1 MLNYRCSLIQGTT
14 DWYYLEMA
22 PKSIPKLKLLTEL
35 WRLGWFKVIQ
45 FGILDGDNNGI
56 VVGHTATVAVAGDTP
71 EVQILGTDT
80 ADSSLFLHRGSANA
94 TPPFIFFGKG
104 RDAIGTFTT
113 AVSTADVL
121 GEIRAY
127 GSDGV
132 DFNSNSNASAAI
144 QFLAVGTIAADRVP
158 GEIRFRTATNAAP
171 SVITTALTIDN
182 AQTTIVADGFVLY
195 VGVKATPGTTLG
207 ANWIGLEDSGTD
219 PLAMYTPD
227 AGDSLDFLHADGT
240 TDSLGT

>member
-1 MLNYRCSLIQGTT
+1 M
-14 DWYYLEMA
+14 
-22 PKSIPKLKLLTEL
+22 
-35 WRLGWFKVIQ
+35 
-45 FGILDGDNNGI
+45 
-56 VVGHTATVAVAGDTP
+56 
-71 EVQILGTDT
+71 
-80 ADSSLFLHRGSANA
+80 
-94 TPPFIFFGKG
+94 
-104 RDAIGTFTT
+104 
-113 AVSTADVL
+113 
-121 GEIRAY
+121 
-127 GSDGV
+127 
-132 DFNSNSNASAAI
+132 
-144 QFLAVGTIAADRVP
+144 P

-219 PLAMYTPD
+219 PAGTLTNSLALYTPD